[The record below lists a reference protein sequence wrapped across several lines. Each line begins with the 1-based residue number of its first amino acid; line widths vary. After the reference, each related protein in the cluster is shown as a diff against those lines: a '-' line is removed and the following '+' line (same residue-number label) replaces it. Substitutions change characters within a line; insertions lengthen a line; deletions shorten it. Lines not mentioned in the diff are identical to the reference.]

1 MLFSEIYGSYYNVVA
16 KVLEKAVQGD
26 LTEKDINDIVLEKAF
41 GESILNIPNALKS
54 ESWKL
59 INGDMETPLLEVPSM
74 PLTLLQKQWLRALL
88 DDPRIK
94 LFHPSVDGLE
104 DVEPLYT
111 QEMIEY
117 FDRYSDGD
125 DFENPEYI
133 ENFRCVLE
141 ALKTK
146 RKLRIRFKGHRGKR
160 LHWICIPY
168 RLEYSSKDDK
178 FRLIGISQVGTARNS
193 VIINLGRVKNC
204 KLLDEYTDENYDAY
218 EYNMKTLVVHI
229 ADERNALERV
239 MLHFSHLEKE
249 AEKLDDKHYRITLK
263 YDKDDETEILIRI
276 LSFGPMIKVIS
287 PDSFIKQLKNRI
299 NKQEGCEV

>member
-1 MLFSEIYGSYYNVVA
+1 MLFSEIYGSYYNAVA
-16 KVLEKAVQGD
+16 KVLEKAVQGN
-26 LTEKDINDIVLEKAF
+26 LSENDINKIVLDKAF
-41 GESILNIPNALKS
+41 GESILNIPIALKNG
-54 ESWKL
+54 SWRL
-59 INGDMETPLLEVPSM
+59 INNDMKTPLHKIPSM
-74 PLTLLQKQWLRALL
+74 PLTLLQRQWLKALL
-88 DDPRIK
+88 NDPRIK
-94 LFHPSVDGLE
+94 LFSPSIDGL
-104 DVEPLYT
+104 DDIEPLYT

-133 ENFRCVLE
+133 ENFRCILE

-146 RKLRIRFKGHRGKR
+146 RRLRIRFKGHSGKS

-178 FRLIGISQVGTARNS
+178 FRLIGISQTGTARNS

-204 KLLDEYTDENYDAY
+204 KLLDEYTDENNETY
-218 EYNMKTLVVHI
+218 EYKMKTLVVHL

-249 AEKLDDKHYRITLK
+249 AERLDDKHYRITLK
-263 YDKDDETEILIRI
+263 YDKDDETEMLIRV
-276 LSFGPMIKVIS
+276 LSFGPMIKVVS
-287 PDSFIKQLKNRI
+287 PDSFINQLKNRI